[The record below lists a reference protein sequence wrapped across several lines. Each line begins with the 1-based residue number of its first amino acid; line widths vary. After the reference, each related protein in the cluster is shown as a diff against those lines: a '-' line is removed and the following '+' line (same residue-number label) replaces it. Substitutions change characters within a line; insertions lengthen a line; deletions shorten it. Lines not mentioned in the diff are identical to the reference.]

1 MIAAPVNQINHKY
14 IDRSVS
20 EWLDIHFGDHS
31 FNGRVFIGHRKRGG
45 GVYTMT
51 ARSLSELKQYV
62 MLMHASNRLDYYI
75 TANTVSGVNRTMD
88 GLFGL
93 QNIVID
99 IDCHDSNS
107 NSAALVQSFL
117 WRAERDLW
125 SDKDFPCPNSVASTG
140 RGVQLWWAINP
151 CHVSSLFFYN
161 QIKTGLMDHLE
172 DLLAE
177 YPEELDGL
185 NVDRSA
191 SSNAVGYYRLPFTYN
206 TAAKVYGSL
215 QILHNERY
223 STHDLAGYIHPI
235 PRPKTPLRAP
245 GGQSEP
251 IPMVSG
257 DLIVLHNAH
266 STGSKRVLQLINL
279 RNLRNNDVGSETR
292 NNLCFAVYNALRM
305 SFDHEESMRRLR
317 IYNSAFK
324 QPMTDAELD
333 NTVCSAAHKNGY
345 KYTNAKLIELLEIT
359 QQEQDA
365 IGLHPFNGE
374 YKPYNHAK
382 PNATRDAVRKAR
394 KKGRD
399 SQIIAMH
406 QEGISQAETAR
417 QLNISRNTVAKVIK
431 EWQAQVV
438 DASNHD
444 VDNDLLKNGAIYDCL
459 LDSPAPSLSTGD
471 GQTGSPLLAR
481 DLEQKNITQD
491 ISSSCG
497 ENPKSTFL
505 RDTPVGGAIKSAP
518 TTTVGQSVKS
528 DTSLQRRAVR

>member
-20 EWLDIHFGDHS
+20 EWLDVHFGDHS
-31 FNGRVFIGHRKRGG
+31 FNGRVFIGHRKHGG

-51 ARSLSELKQYV
+51 ARNLSELKEYV

-99 IDCHDSNS
+99 IDCHDANS

-125 SDKDFPCPNSVASTG
+125 TDEDFACPNTVVSTG

-151 CHVSSLFFYN
+151 CHATSLFFYN
-161 QIKTGLMDHLE
+161 QIKTGLMDRLE
-172 DLLAE
+172 DLLSE

-215 QILHNERY
+215 QILHNKRY
-223 STHDLAGYIHPI
+223 STHDLAGYIRPL
-235 PRPKTPLRAP
+235 PRPKTPVRAP
-245 GGQSEP
+245 EGHLGP
-251 IPMVSG
+251 IPMQSG

-266 STGSKRVLQLINL
+266 STGSKRVVQLIKL
-279 RNLRNNDVGSETR
+279 RNIRNNDVGSETR
-292 NNLCFAVYNALRM
+292 NNLCFAVYNSLRM
-305 SFDHEESMRRLR
+305 SFDHEEAMRRLR
-317 IYNSAFK
+317 AYNTAFK
-324 QPMTDAELD
+324 QPMTDAELES
-333 NTVCSAAHKNGY
+333 TVCSAAHKNGY
-345 KYTNAKLIELLEIT
+345 KYTNAKLIEFLEIT
-359 QQEQDA
+359 PHEQDA
-365 IGLHPFNGE
+365 IGLHPFTGV

-382 PNATRDAVRKAR
+382 PNATRDSVRKSR
-394 KKGRD
+394 KEGRD

-417 QLNISRNTVAKVIK
+417 RLDISRNTVAKVIK
-431 EWQAQVV
+431 DWLAQVEESV
-438 DASNHD
+438 ENSAED
-444 VDNDLLKNGAIYDCL
+444 DLLKNGAIYDCL
-459 LDSPAPSLSTGD
+459 LVSPGGGLSTGD
-471 GQTGSPLLAR
+471 GQPLSPAS
-481 DLEQKNITQD
+481 TD
-491 ISSSCG
+491 I
-497 ENPKSTFL
+497 
-505 RDTPVGGAIKSAP
+505 DAIPVCS
-518 TTTVGQSVKS
+518 TVGLPGRRS
-528 DTSLQRRAVR
+528 D